1 MCLNFNG
8 LLTTVRTDEK
18 FYFLSNTL
26 FLGTSAISANDE
38 LPINLTSHEILTK
51 GKVLASGG
59 ISGNE
64 PFSELKIVVHYV
76 DEIFFCVTKL
86 RVIHPSSYY
95 CTLANEQEM
104 APEVRGW

>member
-1 MCLNFNG
+1 MKNFIF
-8 LLTTVRTDEK
+8 VVI
-18 FYFLSNTL
+18 L
-26 FLGTSAISANDE
+26 FLGASSNADDGT
-38 LPINLTSHEILTK
+38 PINLTSLEILTK

-64 PFSELKIVVHYV
+64 PFSELKIVVHCL
-76 DEIFFCVTKL
+76 DEIFFRLTKL

>member
-1 MCLNFNG
+1 MK
-8 LLTTVRTDEK
+8 K
-18 FYFLSNTL
+18 FIFLVTL
-26 FLGTSAISANDE
+26 FFGTSAIRANDE

-59 ISGNE
+59 IYGNE

>member
-1 MCLNFNG
+1 MKNFI
-8 LLTTVRTDEK
+8 
-18 FYFLSNTL
+18 FLVTL

-38 LPINLTSHEILTK
+38 LPSNLTSHEILTK

-64 PFSELKIVVHYV
+64 PFSELKIVVRYL

>member
-1 MCLNFNG
+1 MKNFIFI
-8 LLTTVRTDEK
+8 V
-18 FYFLSNTL
+18 TL
-26 FLGTSAISANDE
+26 FLGTSAINANDD
-38 LPINLTSHEILTK
+38 LPVKLTSYEILTK

-64 PFSELKIVVHYV
+64 PFSELKIVVFYL

>member
-1 MCLNFNG
+1 MKNFI
-8 LLTTVRTDEK
+8 
-18 FYFLSNTL
+18 FLVTL
-26 FLGTSAISANDE
+26 FLGTSAISAKDE

-64 PFSELKIVVHYV
+64 PFSELKIVVQYL

-86 RVIHPSSYY
+86 LVIHPSSYY

>member
-1 MCLNFNG
+1 MKNFIV
-8 LLTTVRTDEK
+8 LI
-18 FYFLSNTL
+18 TL
-26 FLGTSAISANDE
+26 FLGASVSSANDE
-38 LPINLTSHEILTK
+38 LPINLTSHEILTN
-51 GKVLASGG
+51 GKILASGG

-64 PFSELKIVVHYV
+64 PFSELKIVVQYL

-86 RVIHPSSYY
+86 SVIHPSSYY

>member
-1 MCLNFNG
+1 MKVIIF
-8 LLTTVRTDEK
+8 VVI
-18 FYFLSNTL
+18 L
-26 FLGTSAISANDE
+26 FLGSSSSADDG
-38 LPINLTSHEILTK
+38 LPVSLTSLEILTK

>member
-1 MCLNFNG
+1 MKNFVF
-8 LLTTVRTDEK
+8 LITV
-18 FYFLSNTL
+18 

-38 LPINLTSHEILTK
+38 LPINLTSNEILTK

-64 PFSELKIVVHYV
+64 PFSELKIVVHYL

>member
-1 MCLNFNG
+1 MKNFILVVILFVGASSNA
-8 LLTTVRTDEK
+8 DE
-18 FYFLSNTL
+18 
-26 FLGTSAISANDE
+26 GM
-38 LPINLTSHEILTK
+38 PINLTSLEILTK

-64 PFSELKIVVHYV
+64 PFSELKIVVHYL

>member
-1 MCLNFNG
+1 MVALQMKVIIF
-8 LLTTVRTDEK
+8 VVII
-18 FYFLSNTL
+18 
-26 FLGTSAISANDE
+26 FLGSSSSADDG
-38 LPINLTSHEILTK
+38 LPVNLTSLEILTK

>member
-1 MCLNFNG
+1 MKNLIFII
-8 LLTTVRTDEK
+8 
-18 FYFLSNTL
+18 TL
-26 FLGTSAISANDE
+26 FLNASTSNASDE

-59 ISGNE
+59 ITGNE
-64 PFSELKIVVHYV
+64 PFSELKIVVYYR

-104 APEVRGW
+104 ASEVRGW

>member
-1 MCLNFNG
+1 MKNFILVVILFVG
-8 LLTTVRTDEK
+8 AS
-18 FYFLSNTL
+18 SNADD
-26 FLGTSAISANDE
+26 GT
-38 LPINLTSHEILTK
+38 PINLTSLEILTK

-64 PFSELKIVVHYV
+64 PFSELKIVVHYL

>member
-1 MCLNFNG
+1 M
-8 LLTTVRTDEK
+8 
-18 FYFLSNTL
+18 TL
-26 FLGTSAISANDE
+26 FLAASVISANDE
-38 LPINLTSHEILTK
+38 LPISLNSHGILTN
-51 GKVLASGG
+51 GKILASGG

-95 CTLANEQEM
+95 CTLANEKEM

>member
-1 MCLNFNG
+1 MKVIIF
-8 LLTTVRTDEK
+8 VVI
-18 FYFLSNTL
+18 L
-26 FLGTSAISANDE
+26 FLGSSSSADDD
-38 LPINLTSHEILTK
+38 LPVNLTSLEILTK